1 MTELGTI
8 PQVGDR
14 CVVAGVRLEVIQMMG
29 RRVMQVS
36 VVPPVHEAEGEVLL

>member
-8 PQVGDR
+8 PQVGDQ
-14 CVVAGVRLEVIQMMG
+14 CEVAGVRLEVIQMMG